1 MNTLATIR
9 DIAERAGVS
18 PATVSRILNH
28 DTSLSTSVETKQRV
42 IQVAKELN
50 YIKKT
55 RLSSAPS
62 RYTIGILQWMSVEQ
76 ELEDR
81 YYLLIRQGIED
92 YCAKHKINVVRTFL
106 TDHNFLQQF
115 NNIDGI
121 ISIGKFSKD
130 DINTLKSIT
139 DNLVLVDMTTDDTSI
154 TTITLD
160 FEQSVNDVMNYLYN
174 LGHRK
179 IGFLGGKEYLRDNTC
194 YPDVRIECFKKFCAE
209 KNLDC
214 SDYIMEDKFLL
225 SSGYEM
231 MKVLIEKD
239 KVPTAIFAASDP
251 IAIGAMRALSE
262 YNYRIPEDISIV
274 GFDDTSFTKYS
285 NPPLSTVNTPV
296 YAIGV
301 YSVRFVYSMI
311 KSNFNSPLRVK
322 MPCTL
327 IERGSC
333 KPIK

>member
-1 MNTLATIR
+1 MATIR

-55 RLSSAPS
+55 RLSSSPS

-160 FEQSVNDVMNYLYN
+160 FEQAVNDVMNYLYN

-231 MKVLIEKD
+231 MKELIEKD

-262 YNYRIPEDISIV
+262 YNYRIPEDVSIV

-333 KPIK
+333 KPIE

>member
-1 MNTLATIR
+1 MATIR

-55 RLSSAPS
+55 RLSSSSS

-121 ISIGKFSKD
+121 ISIGKFSKN

-139 DNLVLVDMTTDDTSI
+139 DNLVLVDMTTEDTSI

-160 FEQSVNDVMNYLYN
+160 FEQAVNDVMNYLYD

-231 MKVLIEKD
+231 MKELIEKD

-262 YNYRIPEDISIV
+262 YNYRIPEDVSIV

>member
-1 MNTLATIR
+1 MATIR

-55 RLSSAPS
+55 RLSSSPS

-121 ISIGKFSKD
+121 ISIGKFSKS

-139 DNLVLVDMTTDDTSI
+139 DN
-154 TTITLD
+154 
-160 FEQSVNDVMNYLYN
+160 
-174 LGHRK
+174 
-179 IGFLGGKEYLRDNTC
+179 
-194 YPDVRIECFKKFCAE
+194 
-209 KNLDC
+209 
-214 SDYIMEDKFLL
+214 
-225 SSGYEM
+225 
-231 MKVLIEKD
+231 
-239 KVPTAIFAASDP
+239 
-251 IAIGAMRALSE
+251 
-262 YNYRIPEDISIV
+262 
-274 GFDDTSFTKYS
+274 
-285 NPPLSTVNTPV
+285 
-296 YAIGV
+296 
-301 YSVRFVYSMI
+301 
-311 KSNFNSPLRVK
+311 
-322 MPCTL
+322 
-327 IERGSC
+327 
-333 KPIK
+333 